1 MIEILCDDSTS
12 CKEACDNN
20 DYHRS
25 RQRQTWVLN
34 QWEIVWTISF
44 IVFSCKNV
52 KLSFLFVALY
62 LALYAQYEKYVQK
75 VINNICNN
83 SPWAW

>member
-1 MIEILCDDSTS
+1 MIEILCDDFTS

-25 RQRQTWVLN
+25 RQRQTFNMSVKSMRNSLDH
-34 QWEIVWTISF
+34 F
-44 IVFSCKNV
+44 IYCIFIYCKNA

-62 LALYAQYEKYVQK
+62 LALYAPY
-75 VINNICNN
+75 
-83 SPWAW
+83 

>member
-1 MIEILCDDSTS
+1 MIEILCDDSIS

-25 RQRQTWVLN
+25 RQRQTFN
-34 QWEIVWTISF
+34 MSAF
-44 IVFSCKNV
+44 IVFSCKNL

-62 LALYAQYEKYVQK
+62 LALYAQY
-75 VINNICNN
+75 
-83 SPWAW
+83 

>member
-25 RQRQTWVLN
+25 RQRQKFNMSLN
-34 QWEIVWTISF
+34 RCEFGPFHLLYFLV
-44 IVFSCKNV
+44 KNV

-62 LALYAQYEKYVQK
+62 LALYAQY
-75 VINNICNN
+75 
-83 SPWAW
+83 

>member
-12 CKEACDNN
+12 CKEACDYNV
-20 DYHRS
+20 YHRS
-25 RQRQTWVLN
+25 RQRQTFNMSVKSMR
-34 QWEIVWTISF
+34 IVWTISF

-62 LALYAQYEKYVQK
+62 LALYAQY
-75 VINNICNN
+75 
-83 SPWAW
+83 